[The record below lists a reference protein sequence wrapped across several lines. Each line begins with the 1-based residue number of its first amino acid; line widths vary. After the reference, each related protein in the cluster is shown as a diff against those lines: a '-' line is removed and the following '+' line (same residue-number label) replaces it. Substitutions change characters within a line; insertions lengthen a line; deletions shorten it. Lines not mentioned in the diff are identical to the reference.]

1 MNQKIL
7 FGIITIV
14 SIAGIFVACG
24 EGEINSFNAD
34 DQVAAISI
42 KSSLDEQKSLIAC
55 QADVDCQ
62 DQLNVVLPPMSSAEP
77 PPPSS
82 SEVPVLSSS
91 SVIVPPLSSSPII
104 IASSSSIIIP
114 PSSSAIV
121 IVSSSSVI
129 TPEGALAGTCSPS
142 PAIAELGQSVT
153 WSFNRDPS
161 ISVTQIMAATF
172 DWVFEGAS
180 VETFSAKGA
189 TGLTKAVSYT
199 TSGTHTTMLA
209 TNGAAPI
216 TCTPVQVNGA
226 KITGCKCLVDNAS
239 PDVAAGGEAI
249 WTVSGCTSTATITG
263 YTWNGGELGAVETSS
278 HVFTE
283 KDETFAPT
291 LSVSNDDNTVQVV
304 ACPVAK
310 AIDATLPD
318 YEMTAS
324 GNTAGVTFE
333 GDVDATIVMNLP
345 QSWHNGTT
353 GTCTFACQVNRGSG
367 GSGAISGTVD
377 KVAITGSD
385 YVTASIPIT
394 STISGYALK
403 LVVDVGTNAG
413 VTCFVNW

>member
-1 MNQKIL
+1 MNQKL
-7 FGIITIV
+7 FFGIICIA

-24 EGEINSFNAD
+24 KGVIEPYDSD
-34 DQVAAISI
+34 DQVAEISV
-42 KSSLDEQKSLIAC
+42 KSSLDEQKSINAC
-55 QADVDCQ
+55 QANPECLEKLSDVP
-62 DQLNVVLPPMSSAEP
+62 LPTSSAEL
-77 PPPSS
+77 PPSS
-82 SEVPVLSSS
+82 SVEPVISSS
-91 SVIVPPLSSSPII
+91 SISVPPLSSSPII

-189 TGLTKAVSYT
+189 AGLTKAVSYT
-199 TSGTHTTMLA
+199 TSGPHTTSLS

-318 YEMTAS
+318 YSLEDQNVDIALP
-324 GNTAGVTFE
+324 AGLSTV
-333 GDVDATIVMNLP
+333 IMNLP
-345 QSWHNGTT
+345 PAWHNTTT
-353 GTCTFACQVNRGSG
+353 GTCTFSCNCTGTCT
-367 GSGAISGTVD
+367 GTVD
-377 KVAITGSD
+377 GKALTGS
-385 YVTASIPIT
+385 YYATVSIPIT
-394 STISGYALK
+394 STINNYALAVELGQAMTCK
-403 LVVDVGTNAG
+403 VG
-413 VTCFVNW
+413 W

>member
-1 MNQKIL
+1 MNKKL
-7 FGIITIV
+7 FFGIISIAF
-14 SIAGIFVACG
+14 IAGIFVACG
-24 EGEINSFNAD
+24 EGAIEAYNTDDNVAD
-34 DQVAAISI
+34 LTFGN
-42 KSSLDEQKSLIAC
+42 SLDIKKSETAC
-55 QADVDCQ
+55 QANPECLEK
-62 DQLNVVLPPMSSAEP
+62 LNQVQPTSSAEP

-82 SEVPVLSSS
+82 SEEPVLISSS
-91 SVIVPPLSSSPII
+91 SVMFPT
-104 IASSSSIIIP
+104 SSSSLITITSSTTIILP
-114 PSSSAIV
+114 PSSSTIV

-129 TPEGALAGTCSPS
+129 TPEGGLAGTCAPS
-142 PAIAELGQSVT
+142 PAVAELGQTVT
-153 WSFNRDPS
+153 WSFNKDPS

-189 TGLTKAVSYT
+189 TGITKAVSYT
-199 TSGTHTTMLA
+199 TSGPHTTSLSI
-209 TNGAAPI
+209 NGTAPI
-216 TCTPVQVNGA
+216 ACTPVQVNGA
-226 KITGCKCLVDNAS
+226 KITGCKCEVDNSS

-249 WTVSGCTSTATITG
+249 WTVSGCTSTANITG

-304 ACPVAK
+304 ACPAAT
-310 AIDATLPD
+310 AIDATKPD

-324 GNTAGVTFE
+324 GDSVTFE
-333 GDVDATIVMNLP
+333 GNVDATIVMNLP
-345 QSWHNGTT
+345 SNWHNNETT
-353 GTCTFACQVNRGSG
+353 GTCTFACQVNRSG

-385 YVTASIPIT
+385 YVTAKIPIT
-394 STISGYALK
+394 STINGYALK

-413 VTCFVNW
+413 VTCFVGW

>member
-1 MNQKIL
+1 MNKKL
-7 FGIITIV
+7 FFGIISIAF
-14 SIAGIFVACG
+14 IAGIFVACG
-24 EGEINSFNAD
+24 EGAIEAYNTDDNVAD
-34 DQVAAISI
+34 LTFGN
-42 KSSLDEQKSLIAC
+42 SLDIKKSETAC
-55 QADVDCQ
+55 QANPECLEK
-62 DQLNVVLPPMSSAEP
+62 LNQVQPTSSAEP

-82 SEVPVLSSS
+82 SEEPVLISSS
-91 SVIVPPLSSSPII
+91 SVMFPT
-104 IASSSSIIIP
+104 SSSSLITITSSTTIILP
-114 PSSSAIV
+114 PSSSTIV

-129 TPEGALAGTCSPS
+129 TPEGGLAGTCAPD
-142 PAIAELGQSVT
+142 PAIAELGTSVT
-153 WSFNRDPS
+153 WSFKKDPS

-180 VETFSAKGA
+180 VETYSAKGA
-189 TGLTKAVSYT
+189 IGITKAVSYT
-199 TSGTHTTMLA
+199 TSGPHTTSLS
-209 TNGAAPI
+209 TNGTAPI
-216 TCTPVQVNGA
+216 ACTPVQVNGA

-249 WTVSGCTSTATITG
+249 WTVSGCTSTANITG

-304 ACPVAK
+304 ACPAAT
-310 AIDATLPD
+310 AIDATKPD

-324 GNTAGVTFE
+324 GTTAGLTFE
-333 GDVDATIVMNLP
+333 GNVDATIVMNLP
-345 QSWHNGTT
+345 ETWHNETT
-353 GTCTFACQVNRGSG
+353 GTCTFACQVNRSG

-385 YVTASIPIT
+385 YVTAKIPIT
-394 STISGYALK
+394 STINGYALK

>member
-1 MNQKIL
+1 MNKKL
-7 FGIITIV
+7 FFGIISIAF
-14 SIAGIFVACG
+14 IAGIFVACG
-24 EGEINSFNAD
+24 EGAIEAYNTDDNVAD
-34 DQVAAISI
+34 LTFGN
-42 KSSLDEQKSLIAC
+42 SLDIKKSETAC
-55 QADVDCQ
+55 QANPECLEK
-62 DQLNVVLPPMSSAEP
+62 LNQVQPTSSAEP

-82 SEVPVLSSS
+82 SEEPVLISSS
-91 SVIVPPLSSSPII
+91 SVMFPT
-104 IASSSSIIIP
+104 SSSSLITITSSTTIILP
-114 PSSSAIV
+114 PSSSTIV

-129 TPEGALAGTCSPS
+129 TPEGGLAGTCAPS
-142 PAIAELGQSVT
+142 PAVAELGQTVT
-153 WSFNRDPS
+153 WSFNKDPS

-189 TGLTKAVSYT
+189 TGITKAVSYT
-199 TSGTHTTMLA
+199 TSGPHTTSLS
-209 TNGAAPI
+209 TNGTAPI
-216 TCTPVQVNGA
+216 ACTPVQVNGA
-226 KITGCKCLVDNAS
+226 KITGCKCEVDNSS

-249 WTVSGCTSTATITG
+249 WTVSGCTSTANITG

-304 ACPVAK
+304 ACPAAT
-310 AIDATLPD
+310 AIDATKPD

-324 GNTAGVTFE
+324 GDSVTFE
-333 GDVDATIVMNLP
+333 GNVDATIVMNLP
-345 QSWHNGTT
+345 SNWHNNETT
-353 GTCTFACQVNRGSG
+353 GTCTFACQVNRSG

-385 YVTASIPIT
+385 YVTAKIPIT
-394 STISGYALK
+394 STINGYALK

-413 VTCFVNW
+413 VTCFVGW

>member
-1 MNQKIL
+1 MNQKL
-7 FGIITIV
+7 FFGIICIA

-24 EGEINSFNAD
+24 KGVIEPYDSD

-42 KSSLDEQKSLIAC
+42 KSSLDEQKSINAC
-55 QADVDCQ
+55 QANPECLEKLSDVP
-62 DQLNVVLPPMSSAEP
+62 LPTSSAEL
-77 PPPSS
+77 PPSS
-82 SEVPVLSSS
+82 SVEPVISSS
-91 SVIVPPLSSSPII
+91 SISVPPLSSSPII

-114 PSSSAIV
+114 PSSSTIV
-121 IVSSSSVI
+121 ITSSSSVI

-153 WSFNRDPS
+153 WSFDRDPS
-161 ISVTQIMAATF
+161 ISVNQIMAATF

-189 TGLTKAVSYT
+189 TGITKKVSYT
-199 TSGTHTTMLA
+199 TSGPHTTSLS
-209 TNGAAPI
+209 TNGTAPI
-216 TCTPVQVNGA
+216 ACTPVQVNGA

-249 WTVSGCTSTATITG
+249 WTVSGCTSTANITG

-304 ACPVAK
+304 ACPAAT
-310 AIDATLPD
+310 AIDATKPD
-318 YEMTAS
+318 YKMTAS
-324 GNTAGVTFE
+324 GDSVTFK
-333 GDVDATIVMNLP
+333 GNVDATIVMNLP
-345 QSWHNGTT
+345 SNWHNNETT

-367 GSGAISGTVD
+367 SGAVSGTVD

-385 YVTASIPIT
+385 YVTAKIPIT

-403 LVVDVGTNAG
+403 LVLDIETNTS
-413 VTCFVNW
+413 VNCFVNW

>member
-1 MNQKIL
+1 MNQKL
-7 FGIITIV
+7 FFGIICIA

-24 EGEINSFNAD
+24 KGEINSFNAD
-34 DQVAAISI
+34 DQVAEISV
-42 KSSLDEQKSLIAC
+42 KSSLDEQKSINAC
-55 QADVDCQ
+55 LADPVCKADYEA
-62 DQLNVVLPPMSSAEP
+62 AEN
-77 PPPSS
+77 PPSS
-82 SEVPVLSSS
+82 AQIPSSSS
-91 SVIVPPLSSSPII
+91 SVEPVISSSSISVPPLSSSPII

-114 PSSSAIV
+114 PSSSTIV
-121 IVSSSSVI
+121 ITSSSSII
-129 TPEGALAGTCSPS
+129 TPEGGLAGTCSPS

-189 TGLTKAVSYT
+189 TGITKAVSYT
-199 TSGTHTTMLA
+199 TSGPHTTSLS
-209 TNGAAPI
+209 TNGTAPI
-216 TCTPVQVNGA
+216 ACTPVQVNGA

-249 WTVSGCTSTATITG
+249 WTVSGCTSTANITG

-304 ACPVAK
+304 ACPAAT
-310 AIDATLPD
+310 AIDATKPD

-333 GDVDATIVMNLP
+333 GNVDATIVMNLP
-345 QSWHNGTT
+345 ETWHNETT
-353 GTCTFACQVNRGSG
+353 GTCTFACQVNRSG

-385 YVTASIPIT
+385 YVTAKIPIT
-394 STISGYALK
+394 STINGYALK

>member
-1 MNQKIL
+1 MNQKL
-7 FGIITIV
+7 FFGIICIA

-24 EGEINSFNAD
+24 KGVIEPYDSD
-34 DQVAAISI
+34 DQVAEISV
-42 KSSLDEQKSLIAC
+42 KNSLDEQKSINAC
-55 QADVDCQ
+55 QANPECLEKLSDVP
-62 DQLNVVLPPMSSAEP
+62 LPTSSAEL
-77 PPPSS
+77 PPSS
-82 SEVPVLSSS
+82 SVEPVISSS
-91 SVIVPPLSSSPII
+91 SISVPPLSSSPII

-114 PSSSAIV
+114 PSSSTIV
-121 IVSSSSVI
+121 ITSSSSII
-129 TPEGALAGTCSPS
+129 TPEGGLAGTCSPS

-153 WSFNRDPS
+153 WSFNKDPS

-189 TGLTKAVSYT
+189 TGITKAVSYT
-199 TSGTHTTMLA
+199 TSGPHTTSLS
-209 TNGAAPI
+209 TNGTAPI
-216 TCTPVQVNGA
+216 ACTPVQVNGA

-318 YEMTAS
+318 YEIVKPNDEITVP
-324 GNTAGVTFE
+324 AGSE
-333 GDVDATIVMNLP
+333 ITIAMGGINP
-345 QSWHNGTT
+345 AGCQFYCKQS
-353 GTCTFACQVNRGSG
+353 
-367 GSGAISGTVD
+367 SGTAFSGKIGGQDYSCTSGCYHVD
-377 KVAITGSD
+377 MNKYVSTSSCSGSLSFST
-385 YVTASIPIT
+385 TAE
-394 STISGYALK
+394 
-403 LVVDVGTNAG
+403 
-413 VTCFVNW
+413 VTCGANWW

>member
-1 MNQKIL
+1 MNQKL
-7 FGIITIV
+7 FFGIICIA

-24 EGEINSFNAD
+24 KGVIEPYDSD
-34 DQVAAISI
+34 DQVAEIFV
-42 KSSLDEQKSLIAC
+42 KSSLDEQKSINAC
-55 QADVDCQ
+55 QANPECLEKLSDVP
-62 DQLNVVLPPMSSAEP
+62 LPTSSAEL
-77 PPPSS
+77 PPSS
-82 SEVPVLSSS
+82 SVEPVISSS
-91 SVIVPPLSSSPII
+91 SISVPPLSSSPII

-114 PSSSAIV
+114 PSSSTIV
-121 IVSSSSVI
+121 ITSSSSII
-129 TPEGALAGTCSPS
+129 TPEGGLAGTCSPS

-189 TGLTKAVSYT
+189 TGITKAVSYT
-199 TSGTHTTMLA
+199 TSGPHTTSLS
-209 TNGAAPI
+209 TNGTAPI
-216 TCTPVQVNGA
+216 ACTPVQVNGA

-249 WTVSGCTSTATITG
+249 WTVSGCTSTANITG

-304 ACPVAK
+304 ACPLAK

-318 YEMTAS
+318 YEIVKPNDEITVP
-324 GNTAGVTFE
+324 AGSE
-333 GDVDATIVMNLP
+333 ITIAMGGTNP
-345 QSWHNGTT
+345 AGCQFYCKQS
-353 GTCTFACQVNRGSG
+353 
-367 GSGAISGTVD
+367 SGTAFSGKIGGQDYSCTSGCYHVD
-377 KVAITGSD
+377 MNEYVSTSSCSGSLSFST
-385 YVTASIPIT
+385 TAE
-394 STISGYALK
+394 
-403 LVVDVGTNAG
+403 
-413 VTCFVNW
+413 VTCGANWW

>member
-1 MNQKIL
+1 MNQKL
-7 FGIITIV
+7 FFGIICIA

-24 EGEINSFNAD
+24 KGVIEPYDSD
-34 DQVAAISI
+34 DQVAEISV
-42 KSSLDEQKSLIAC
+42 KSSLDEQKSINAC
-55 QADVDCQ
+55 QANPECLEKLSDVP
-62 DQLNVVLPPMSSAEP
+62 LPTSSAEL
-77 PPPSS
+77 PPSS
-82 SEVPVLSSS
+82 SVEPVISSS
-91 SVIVPPLSSSPII
+91 SISVPPLSSSPII

-114 PSSSAIV
+114 PSSSTIV
-121 IVSSSSVI
+121 ITSSSSII
-129 TPEGALAGTCSPS
+129 TPEGGLAGTCSPS

-153 WSFNRDPS
+153 WSFNKDPS

-189 TGLTKAVSYT
+189 TGITKAVSYT
-199 TSGTHTTMLA
+199 TSGPHTTSLS
-209 TNGAAPI
+209 TNGTAPI
-216 TCTPVQVNGA
+216 ACTPVQVNGA

-249 WTVSGCTSTATITG
+249 WTVSGCTSTANITG

-304 ACPVAK
+304 ACPLAK

-324 GNTAGVTFE
+324 GTTAGITFE
-333 GDVDATIVMNLP
+333 GNVDATIVMNLP
-345 QSWHNGTT
+345 ETWHGGTA
-353 GTCTFACQVNRGSG
+353 GTCSFACQVNRGAS

-377 KVAITGSD
+377 KVDITGSD
-385 YVTASIPIT
+385 YVTAPIPIT
-394 STISGYALK
+394 STINGYALK
-403 LVVDVGTNAG
+403 LVLDVGTNAG

>member
-1 MNQKIL
+1 MNQKL
-7 FGIITIV
+7 FFGIICIA

-24 EGEINSFNAD
+24 KGEINSFNAD
-34 DQVAAISI
+34 DQVAEISV
-42 KSSLDEQKSLIAC
+42 KSSLDEQKSINAC
-55 QADVDCQ
+55 LADPVCKADYEA
-62 DQLNVVLPPMSSAEP
+62 AEN
-77 PPPSS
+77 PPSS
-82 SEVPVLSSS
+82 AQIPSSSS
-91 SVIVPPLSSSPII
+91 SVEPVISSSSISVPPLSSSPII

-114 PSSSAIV
+114 PSSSTIV
-121 IVSSSSVI
+121 ITSSSSII
-129 TPEGALAGTCSPS
+129 TPEGGLAGTCSPS

-180 VETFSAKGA
+180 VETYSAKGA
-189 TGLTKAVSYT
+189 TGITKAVSYT
-199 TSGTHTTMLA
+199 TSGPHTTSLS
-209 TNGAAPI
+209 TNGTAPI
-216 TCTPVQVNGA
+216 ACTPVQVNGA

-249 WTVSGCTSTATITG
+249 WTVSGCTSTANITG

-304 ACPVAK
+304 ACPAAT
-310 AIDATLPD
+310 AIDATKPD

-324 GNTAGVTFE
+324 GNTAGLTFE
-333 GDVDATIVMNLP
+333 GNVDATIVMNLP
-345 QSWHNGTT
+345 ETWHNETT
-353 GTCTFACQVNRGSG
+353 GTCTFACQVNRSG

-385 YVTASIPIT
+385 YVTAKIPIT
-394 STISGYALK
+394 STINGYALK

-413 VTCFVNW
+413 VTCFLNW